1 VVATYASAIWCKSP
15 NAPAPGTSLGPLSEI
30 PEGDAQEFCCGEGP
44 WIFSMLV
51 VRREDAALAYLNA
64 SPHVFLPLTYR
75 SARVLSRDGDRLVC
89 SNHFAEF
96 AVEDGR
102 VLSGPADPACA
113 LTPVPVYVDGDGSLV
128 IGEPN

>member
-51 VRREDAALAYLNA
+51 VRREDAALAHLDA
-64 SPHVFLPLTYR
+64 CPRVFVPLTYR

-102 VLSGPADPACA
+102 VLSGPADLACA
-113 LTPVPVYVDGDGSLV
+113 LTPVPVYVNGDGSLV